1 MLSVGQFAYR
11 SLRHQKR
18 AIFPHCFPASR
29 INRATFASVNRLS
42 WRKLEKMPKRSIL
55 SFLLRVHCFI
65 DIIAIAK
72 LQVFMHLWTI

>member
-29 INRATFASVNRLS
+29 INRATFASLNRLS
-42 WRKLEKMPKRSIL
+42 WRKLEKMPKRSI
-55 SFLLRVHCFI
+55 FLLRVHCFI
-65 DIIAIAK
+65 DVTMITI
-72 LQVFMHLWTI
+72 LQIFIHLWTIFY